1 MIKYLIPELLY
12 ITGNDEL
19 DIKEK
24 KEFFLMNRNRN
35 NASENLKN

>member
-24 KEFFLMNRNRN
+24 EEIFFN
-35 NASENLKN
+35 E